1 MPQDWNYGTD
11 HMGIASRALGRL
23 REGLECYGL
32 LTTSSAWEST
42 NSCDGLLCSF
52 DIHVGLESLQGTLIE
67 PDQTTAGSIQISD
80 QRNDQRDSDG
90 EKN

>member
-32 LTTSSAWEST
+32 WVLKKCA
-42 NSCDGLLCSF
+42 NRNVL
-52 DIHVGLESLQGTLIE
+52 
-67 PDQTTAGSIQISD
+67 GSYYVPA
-80 QRNDQRDSDG
+80 
-90 EKN
+90 EFLFW